1 MASGEQIELLDY
13 KKQKEDSAEPEA
25 EEELQSGDES
35 KEGGKPSNDVALG
48 KELTLINGIGYIA
61 GGIIGSGIFIT
72 PKIILSRTNSFG
84 LSLIVWI
91 IGGVIA
97 FSGALCYC
105 ELGTFLK
112 KSGGEL
118 TYIREAFSFKRK
130 KPWLSFLGSL
140 LGFLFVWASTFVI
153 RSTALAVIT
162 LACARYLCRPFYI
175 DCDVPVY
182 IVKLLALTVISELLI
197 NNFIHHVLNHL
208 VLIIVLSL

>member
-1 MASGEQIELLDY
+1 MESGEQIELLDY
-13 KKQKEDSAEPEA
+13 KEQKEDSAEPEA
-25 EEELQSGDES
+25 EEDLQSGDQS
-35 KEGGKPSNDVALG
+35 KDGSKPSNNVALG
-48 KELTLINGIGYIA
+48 KELTLINMVGYIA

-72 PKIILSRTNSFG
+72 PKLILSRTNSFG

-97 FSGALCYC
+97 FTGALCYC

-130 KPWLSFLGSL
+130 KPWLGFLGSL

-153 RSTALAVIT
+153 RSSALAVIS

-182 IVKLLALTVISELLI
+182 IVKLLALAVISE
-197 NNFIHHVLNHL
+197 F
-208 VLIIVLSL
+208 